1 LSTLEYVKRVEPV
14 QPNFGIRI
22 KKLRFDA
29 NLSQQELAELC
40 ELSVDQI
47 ANIER
52 GKNFASETTIA
63 MLAAAL
69 GMGNDHQK
77 LFDYSENEAFVKSG
91 GMKWRAGRQ
100 RSVLLVHNRKVD
112 VTIQESQWPGKKS

>member
-1 LSTLEYVKRVEPV
+1 MKRVEPI

-29 NLSQQELAELC
+29 NMSQQDLADLC
-40 ELSVDQI
+40 EMSVDQI

-52 GKNFASETTIA
+52 GRNFAGKSTIP

-69 GMGNDHQK
+69 GFGEGHQE
-77 LFDYSENEAFVKSG
+77 LFDYSENEVFIKAG
-91 GMKWRAGRQ
+91 GMKWRAR
-100 RSVLLVHNRKVD
+100 RKPSVLRERDRTTKITISAAQRKP
-112 VTIQESQWPGKKS
+112 SKG

>member
-1 LSTLEYVKRVEPV
+1 MKRIEPV

-22 KKLRFDA
+22 KKLRFDS

-52 GKNFASETTIA
+52 GKGFASETTIA
-63 MLAAAL
+63 MLADAFKVSQQA
-69 GMGNDHQK
+69 
-77 LFDYSENEAFVKSG
+77 LFDYSENQAFVKSG
-91 GMKWRAGRQ
+91 GMKWRAGRKSSTMRLRNQ
-100 RSVLLVHNRKVD
+100 KVHITIRGNRD
-112 VTIQESQWPGKKS
+112 

>member
-1 LSTLEYVKRVEPV
+1 MKRIEPV

-22 KKLRFDA
+22 KKLRFDS

-52 GKNFASETTIA
+52 GKSFAGEITIA
-63 MLAAAL
+63 MLANAFKVSQQA
-69 GMGNDHQK
+69 

-91 GMKWRAGRQ
+91 GMKWRASRKPSAL
-100 RSVLLVHNRKVD
+100 RVTNRKVH
-112 VTIQESQWPGKKS
+112 IKIPGSRDR

>member
-1 LSTLEYVKRVEPV
+1 MKRIEPV
-14 QPNFGIRI
+14 QPNFGVRI
-22 KKLRFDA
+22 KKLRFDS

-63 MLAAAL
+63 MLADAFKVSQQA
-69 GMGNDHQK
+69 
-77 LFDYSENEAFVKSG
+77 LFDYSENQAFIKSG
-91 GMKWRAGRQ
+91 GMKWRAGRKSSTA
-100 RSVLLVHNRKVD
+100 RLRNHKIRLTISGNRD
-112 VTIQESQWPGKKS
+112 R

>member
-1 LSTLEYVKRVEPV
+1 MKRIEPV

-22 KKLRFDA
+22 KKLRFDS

-52 GKNFASETTIA
+52 GKGFASETTIA
-63 MLAAAL
+63 MLADAFKVSQQA
-69 GMGNDHQK
+69 
-77 LFDYSENEAFVKSG
+77 LFDYSENQAFVKSG
-91 GMKWRAGRQ
+91 GMKWRAGRKSITMHL
-100 RSVLLVHNRKVD
+100 RNHKVD
-112 VTIQESQWPGKKS
+112 ITIRGNRDR

>member
-1 LSTLEYVKRVEPV
+1 VKRIEPV

-22 KKLRFDA
+22 KKLRFDS
-29 NLSQQELAELC
+29 NLSQQDLAELC

-52 GKNFASETTIA
+52 GKNFAGETTIA
-63 MLAAAL
+63 MLAGAFKVSQQA
-69 GMGNDHQK
+69 

-91 GMKWRAGRQ
+91 GMKWRASRN
-100 RSVLLVHNRKVD
+100 SNTPLLRNRNGHIK
-112 VTIQESQWPGKKS
+112 ILASRER

>member
-1 LSTLEYVKRVEPV
+1 MKRIEPV

-22 KKLRFDA
+22 KKLRFDS

-52 GKNFASETTIA
+52 GKGFASETTIA
-63 MLAAAL
+63 MLADAFKVSQQA
-69 GMGNDHQK
+69 
-77 LFDYSENEAFVKSG
+77 LFDYSENQAFVKSG
-91 GMKWRAGRQ
+91 GMKWRASRKSSTMRLRNQ
-100 RSVLLVHNRKVD
+100 KVHITIRGNRD
-112 VTIQESQWPGKKS
+112 

>member
-1 LSTLEYVKRVEPV
+1 VKRIAPV

-22 KKLRFDA
+22 KKLRFDS

-52 GKNFASETTIA
+52 GKNFAGEITIA
-63 MLAAAL
+63 MLADAFEVSQQA
-69 GMGNDHQK
+69 
-77 LFDYSENEAFVKSG
+77 LFDYSENEAFVKCG
-91 GMKWRAGRQ
+91 GMKWRASRKPGA
-100 RSVLLVHNRKVD
+100 LLLRKRKAH
-112 VTIQESQWPGKKS
+112 GKFRGSRDQ